1 MTSKTPAYRRPLN
14 QSQIQLLQTLYKF
27 RFATTYLIAKSQGN
41 KYPRAILARLRV
53 LVDQDYIGQNYDSSY
68 RIKGNPASYY
78 LRPNAIR
85 YLKQQPYA
93 SAKALK
99 SIYDDKRAD
108 DIKIAHYLNI
118 FAIYV
123 EFKRLYPEQFVFFS
137 KTELAERKSMP
148 KLLPDAYV
156 KRINVSQTKA
166 NDYFLDSYE
175 TTTYYLQLQRKIRE
189 YINYAESETWE
200 NTTDSKLPTILM
212 VCETKALQRRMM
224 KLASKELEKTYV
236 DLTFIATTKSAL
248 AEANKDENIWID
260 AAEPEQSSFL
270 SDS

>member
-1 MTSKTPAYRRPLN
+1 M
-14 QSQIQLLQTLYKF
+14 
-27 RFATTYLIAKSQGN
+27 
-41 KYPRAILARLRV
+41 
-53 LVDQDYIGQNYDSSY
+53 
-68 RIKGNPASYY
+68 
-78 LRPNAIR
+78 
-85 YLKQQPYA
+85 
-93 SAKALK
+93 
-99 SIYDDKRAD
+99 
-108 DIKIAHYLNI
+108 
-118 FAIYV
+118 

-166 NDYFLDSYE
+166 NDYFLASYE
-175 TTTYYLQLQRKIRE
+175 TATYYLQLQRKIRE

-200 NTTDSKLPTILM
+200 NTTDRKLPTILM

-248 AEANKDENIWID
+248 AEAHKDENIWTD
-260 AAEPEQSSFL
+260 AAEPEQSSSL